1 MQTYM
6 QYDNLDIYDPAAIL
20 TYLLPNYY
28 YDYYYRYHEYERF
41 LPKLYKVLDS
51 TKEAEILVHS
61 MVFESPPPCDSV
73 DMRSHGILK
82 YVMCVEVNNLINHT
96 RAIQDCMY
104 IKDILS

>member
-41 LPKLYKVLDS
+41 FPKLYKVLDS

-61 MVFESPPPCDSV
+61 MVFESPPPLRFRGYALTWYTKIRDV
-73 DMRSHGILK
+73 R
-82 YVMCVEVNNLINHT
+82 
-96 RAIQDCMY
+96 
-104 IKDILS
+104 